1 MPGEGPDHSRGHQMF
16 RIPQAGIVSLGTP
29 CVAGQLPVEVGLLV
43 QVEAD
48 AAVGGEFRQ
57 QRALTGEAAEC
68 STVSMNVSRPWG
80 SPNSQT
86 EAASGTRG

>member
-57 QRALTGEAAEC
+57 
-68 STVSMNVSRPWG
+68 
-80 SPNSQT
+80 
-86 EAASGTRG
+86 